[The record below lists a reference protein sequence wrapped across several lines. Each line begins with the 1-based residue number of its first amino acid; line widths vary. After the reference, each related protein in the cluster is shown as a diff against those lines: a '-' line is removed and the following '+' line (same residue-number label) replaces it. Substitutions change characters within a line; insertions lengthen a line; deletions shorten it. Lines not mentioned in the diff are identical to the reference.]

1 MHVSAFIFP
10 QEPIM
15 NEFMAVAFPAS
26 LGPPQAPRLL
36 GMPPRTSTGQQQHL
50 QARLAAIETQ
60 AMSEVHG
67 TL

>member
-1 MHVSAFIFP
+1 
-10 QEPIM
+10 M

-26 LGPPQAPRLL
+26 LRPPQAPRLL
-36 GMPPRTSTGQQQHL
+36 AMPPRTSTGQQQHL